1 MSLNREKIFFSVAI
15 CAVILILSLR
25 SLLMLEFHRLGK
37 EVSGELKEELYKDFI
52 DTFVEEIDR
61 ILEKIEKETIQ
72 KVKNHE
78 RTNSSQEVE
87 KWSKSIQGRKVTI
100 TMFPVT

>member
-1 MSLNREKIFFSVAI
+1 MSLNRGKIFFSVAI

-52 DTFVEEIDR
+52 DTFVEKIDG
-61 ILEKIEKETIQ
+61 IIEKIEKETIPI
-72 KVKNHE
+72 VKNHE
-78 RTNSSQEVE
+78 GLNSSRECE
-87 KWSKSIQGRKVTI
+87 NWSKSIQGRKVIMTI
-100 TMFPVT
+100 SL